1 MMMAT
6 LRTQPGRSS
15 VSCRAPK
22 RSTCQ
27 PRCCGPMLTSAV
39 TELRTLATGPSVGI
53 AAAVGSRPPEI
64 PRQTPLMIFRL
75 SAKLNAKIDSGPLK
89 PLPQDVNPFG
99 DWSADL
105 FVADRAQYLLCCN
118 TRLLYSAVMFAKG
131 IANDSFF
138 IERVLSNIRETLEAD
153 GQEFVYH
160 RFIVPA
166 TGSVRFSKALNRS
179 VIGSMTDL
187 IRH

>member
-1 MMMAT
+1 
-6 LRTQPGRSS
+6 
-15 VSCRAPK
+15 
-22 RSTCQ
+22 
-27 PRCCGPMLTSAV
+27 
-39 TELRTLATGPSVGI
+39 
-53 AAAVGSRPPEI
+53 
-64 PRQTPLMIFRL
+64 MIFRL

-89 PLPQDVNPFG
+89 PLPQDVNPFA

-105 FVADRAQYLLCCN
+105 FVADRAQYIICCN
-118 TRLLYSAVMFAKG
+118 TRSLYSAVMFAKG

-179 VIGSMTDL
+179 VIGSMNDL
-187 IRH
+187 TQHAKHWLTAEALSPFDVGLRLNEIPHATLELCGTPYCNAREKFRTLADEIL